1 MPISFDQAC
10 HHHKEHTKLTH
21 WRAHIIGKNSEIKGR
36 CFFQFFRTLSNFL
49 FQFIPPPFFFQNIAL
64 LERESYQKERE
75 IRWNNRGSCKE
86 IRQVSK
92 RLPYLQSWPYVSN
105 TSIDYSQVSQNTSQL
120 WNSIG
125 FALKIWILWG
135 RITWIYWQMM
145 ANKQLRCL
153 DPTVF
158 VLNMNVDPI
167 IVYHVITNTS
177 EMLVFSNPKSTFYP
191 NKL

>member
-1 MPISFDQAC
+1 
-10 HHHKEHTKLTH
+10 
-21 WRAHIIGKNSEIKGR
+21 
-36 CFFQFFRTLSNFL
+36 
-49 FQFIPPPFFFQNIAL
+49 
-64 LERESYQKERE
+64 
-75 IRWNNRGSCKE
+75 
-86 IRQVSK
+86 
-92 RLPYLQSWPYVSN
+92 
-105 TSIDYSQVSQNTSQL
+105 
-120 WNSIG
+120 
-125 FALKIWILWG
+125 
-135 RITWIYWQMM
+135 MM

>member
-105 TSIDYSQVSQNTSQL
+105 TSMTTHRCPKTQANYGTQS
-120 WNSIG
+120 
-125 FALKIWILWG
+125 ALPWRFEFCEAELLEFTG
-135 RITWIYWQMM
+135 RWWQ
-145 ANKQLRCL
+145 
-153 DPTVF
+153 
-158 VLNMNVDPI
+158 I
-167 IVYHVITNTS
+167 
-177 EMLVFSNPKSTFYP
+177 SN
-191 NKL
+191 